1 MNLFWKSPPSSSNL
15 FCVQG
20 WFGSALAIMVSEKYF
35 IIFSSEISSD
45 LVHGCPKNVSPV
57 RQPLTLFRPCDPN
70 VYPSLNL
77 YFGQNS
83 PYHITSVYSHKY
95 NDELSCTLFLFLNLT
110 TGCFQCLLLIFFFE
124 IFGAFLVTTSIFGNI
139 FPPILALHV
148 VLVKQFLHLS
158 IFGNSGWQVKR

>member
-1 MNLFWKSPPSSSNL
+1 MNLNWKSPSSSSNL
-15 FCVQG
+15 FCVQC

-95 NDELSCTLFLFLNLT
+95 NDELSCTLFLFLHLT
-110 TGCFQCLLLIFFFE
+110 FNCLLSDLINFRMH
-124 IFGAFLVTTSIFGNI
+124 FLSFISLI
-139 FPPILALHV
+139 S
-148 VLVKQFLHLS
+148 VLINF
-158 IFGNSGWQVKR
+158 